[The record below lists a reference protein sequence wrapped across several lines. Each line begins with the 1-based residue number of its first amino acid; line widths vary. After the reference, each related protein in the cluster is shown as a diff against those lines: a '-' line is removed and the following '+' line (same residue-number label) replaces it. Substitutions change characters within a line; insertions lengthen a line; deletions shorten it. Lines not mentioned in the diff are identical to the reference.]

1 MKVTHLET
9 QVQVDPLPARPITDA
24 WRANRHPGRVSV
36 LVHTDSGLVGR
47 GAGAFA
53 SIQGAHRTFATLIEE
68 EVAPLVV
75 GRDPLTIRQISEHLK
90 RSLEEQAMTG
100 LTSYAVA
107 AIDVALWDILGQVA
121 AQPVHRLLG
130 QAKDRIP
137 AYAMVGW
144 MHYTP
149 DELEQTCANAM
160 EQGFRAVKA
169 KVGSPTLEEDMLR
182 LERVRAGVGKGIPI
196 FVDANQSLS
205 PAEAL
210 RRGRAFDAEGVGWLE
225 EPVLAHSYDGYAAV
239 AHGLDLPVA
248 GGENLYGKE
257 EFAELFKRHAIDIV
271 QGDLARNGG
280 VSGCV
285 DVGHAAAA
293 FGLPYCSH
301 GGGLV
306 NLNILCALPN
316 ALWLE
321 TGSLPDDWRE
331 HFVDGC
337 VLAPDGPGFR
347 WK

>member
-1 MKVTHLET
+1 MKITHLE
-9 QVQVDPLPARPITDA
+9 VRVDVDPPPARPITDA
-24 WRANRHPGRVSV
+24 WRANRHPGRVTV
-36 LVHTDSGLVGR
+36 TVHTDRGLTGR
-47 GAGAFA
+47 GGGSFA
-53 SIQGAHRTFATLIEE
+53 SIRGAHRTFATLIEE

-75 GRDPLTIRQISEHLK
+75 GRDPLAVRQINEHLK
-90 RSLEEQAMTG
+90 RALEEHGTTG
-100 LTSYAVA
+100 LTSYAMA

-121 AQPVHRLLG
+121 SQPVHRLLG
-130 QAKDRIP
+130 QARDRIP

-144 MHYTP
+144 MHFSP
-149 DELEQTCANAM
+149 DELEGACAGAM
-160 EQGFRAVKA
+160 ELGFRAVKV
-169 KVGSPTLEEDMLR
+169 KVGSPTLEEDMRR
-182 LERVRAGVGKGIPI
+182 LERVRAGVGGGVPI
-196 FVDANQSLS
+196 FVDANQSLT

-210 RRGRAFDAEGVGWLE
+210 RRGRAFDAFGVGWLE
-225 EPVLAHSYDGYAAV
+225 EPVPAHDYDGYAAV
-239 AHGLDLPVA
+239 AGGLDLPVA

-257 EFAELFKRHAIDIV
+257 EFAELLKRRAVDVV

-301 GGGLV
+301 GGGMI

-321 TGSLPDDWRE
+321 TGTLPDEWRE

-337 VLAPDGPGFR
+337 VLAPEGPGFR
-347 WK
+347 WR